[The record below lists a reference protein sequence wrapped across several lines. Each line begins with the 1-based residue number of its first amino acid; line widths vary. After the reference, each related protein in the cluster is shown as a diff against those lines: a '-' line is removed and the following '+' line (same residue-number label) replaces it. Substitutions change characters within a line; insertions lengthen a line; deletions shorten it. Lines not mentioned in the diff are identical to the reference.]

1 MDTQKKSGY
10 GMLYAFAHN
19 YIGHIIVAGIM
30 TLLSIAFNFLTPQV
44 MRFITDN
51 IVGGM
56 PITMPKIVQDAV
68 TFIGGMDFLRQ
79 NLIIVAALAIIFAV
93 ASGIF
98 NYYCR
103 VSMAKASEGAVRDMR
118 NTLFDH
124 IQKLPFSWH
133 VKHQTGDII
142 QRCTSDVE
150 IIRGFIS
157 MQSLEFFRISV
168 LIVIALILMFSMS
181 VKLSLIALA
190 FIPIVI
196 AYSGGFFTIISRKF
210 KLADEAEGD
219 LSATVQENLTGVRV
233 VRAFGR
239 EAYEVDKF
247 NVKND
252 RFANLWTKLGY
263 IMGAYWGIGDFAT
276 GLQLMLITVIGAIEC
291 VNGALTLGEYLVFIS
306 YNGMLVWPVRGFGR
320 ILSEMSKAGV
330 SLNRVKEILD
340 EKQEENSPNAQ
351 KFDIN
356 GDIEFKNVSFRYNK
370 GEHFTQASGI
380 PDTVDSKEV
389 LNNVSFT
396 VKQGSTVG
404 ILGGTGSG
412 KSTLMYLLDRLYALP
427 EGSGEILINGHNIND
442 FDLEH
447 LRRNIGIVLQEPF
460 LFSKSIS
467 ENISVTL
474 PSLEEGLMLEQVR
487 AASKDAVV
495 DDAIMGFE
503 KQYETMVGERGVTL
517 SGGQKQRV
525 SIARMLL
532 QKTPIMIFDDSLSAV
547 DSETDAK
554 IRKAI
559 KENSKDRTVIIIS
572 HRITTIMNAD
582 NIIVLDDGT
591 VSQMGT
597 HKELIRKDGIY
608 KTIYD
613 IQGSLESEL
622 HQDTVTGLGGDN

>member
-10 GMLYAFAHN
+10 GMLYAFTKD
-19 YIGHIIVAGIM
+19 YKGHIVVAGVM
-30 TLLSIAFNFLTPQV
+30 TLLSVAFNFLTPQV

-51 IVGGM
+51 VIGDK
-56 PITMPKIVQDAV
+56 PITMPQIVSDAV
-68 TFIGGMDFLRQ
+68 TLIGGMDFLRQ
-79 NLIIVAALAIIFAV
+79 NLMIVAALTIIFAV

-103 VSMAKASEGAVRDMR
+103 VSMAKASEGAIRDMR
-118 NTLFDH
+118 DYLFDH

-150 IIRGFIS
+150 VIRGFIS
-157 MQSLEFFRISV
+157 MQVLEFFRISV
-168 LIVIALILMFSMS
+168 LIIIALVLMFSMN

-190 FIPIVI
+190 FIPIVVI
-196 AYSGGFFTIISRKF
+196 YSGGFYTMISRKF
-210 KLADEAEGD
+210 KAADEAEGD

-239 EAYEVDKF
+239 EAFEVDKF
-247 NVKND
+247 NKKND
-252 RFANLWTKLGY
+252 RFAFLWTKLGY
-263 IMGAYWGIGDFAT
+263 LMGAYWGIGDFAT
-276 GLQLMLITVIGAIEC
+276 GLQLMIITALGAVEC
-291 VNGALTLGEYLVFIS
+291 VNGSLTLGQYLVFIS
-306 YNGMLVWPVRGFGR
+306 YNGMLVWPIRGFGR
-320 ILSEMSKAGV
+320 ILSEMSKTGV

-340 EKQEENSPNAQ
+340 ERQEKNTENSQ
-351 KFDIN
+351 KYDVD

-370 GEHFTQASGI
+370 GEHFSEESGKAS
-380 PDTVDSKEV
+380 TEDSKEV
-389 LNNVSFT
+389 LENVSFT
-396 VKQGSTVG
+396 VKKGTTVG

-412 KSTLMYLLDRLYALP
+412 KSTLMYLLDRLYTLP
-427 EGSGEILINGHNIND
+427 DGCGEILINGHNIQD

-447 LRRNIGIVLQEPF
+447 LRKNIGLVLQEPF
-460 LFSKSIS
+460 LFSKTIR
-467 ENISVTL
+467 ENIAVTL
-474 PSLEEGLMLEQVR
+474 QEQDEALILEQVR
-487 AASKDAVV
+487 NASKDAVV
-495 DDAIMGFE
+495 DDSIMGFE
-503 KQYETMVGERGVTL
+503 LKYDTVVGERGVTL

-525 SIARMLL
+525 SIARMLM

-559 KENSKDRTVIIIS
+559 QNNSKDRTVIIIS

-582 NIIVLDDGT
+582 NIVILDDGKI
-591 VSQMGT
+591 SQMGT
-597 HKELIRKDGIY
+597 HHELVSQEGIY

-622 HQDTVTGLGGDN
+622 HQNDTTVGGGN